1 MHGDGSFATGDNAD
15 AEDVGLLSS
24 HGEDFEVEH
33 ETKPFLSAFFQ
44 SSIPD
49 DIVNDFRY
57 VPHADLESVCWVPV
71 LIACCFVFRCDST

>member
-1 MHGDGSFATGDNAD
+1 MHGDGSLASGDDAN
-15 AEDVGLLSS
+15 AEDIGLLSN

-57 VPHADLESVCWVPV
+57 VSPLPGSPYMTTSVADRL
-71 LIACCFVFRCDST
+71 VFIDVEN